1 MPVSI
6 SEIRELTLNIPRYAS
21 ALLQALQLME
31 PRHQE
36 LAELSDE
43 EWRKLLALSDSSQL
57 TLLLGSRA
65 GAALPERIRTR
76 IQKNSLDN
84 VHRFER
90 LKQSLAV
97 IVQCLT
103 ARGID
108 FCVLK
113 GFTHSPDFTP
123 DPLLRA
129 QGDIDL
135 WHPSAQV
142 GMAQQALLDLGYRPC
157 GKSKGRHLDPMIH
170 ELDRQFAWRGDYF
183 ARDLP
188 IPVDL
193 HFELWDQKFEFIA
206 APDEQACWQRRV
218 TTPFADSTINQ
229 LAPCDALTFAVLHF
243 MMHLFHGDPRLQ
255 RAWEIAH
262 FIHNRSQDPEFW
274 SQWEKT
280 CSPRMLDLQAAAF
293 ELSRL
298 WFGGNSPPLVANLVD
313 NLPSDVSLWLR
324 RYGFSPIECLFV
336 PNKDELWL
344 NLCFVDSYR
353 NKGRILFRRLLPVPH
368 APAAQHGEA
377 AARSRF
383 VWGRMRYH
391 IGTFHGTCLRGAHWY
406 WARSL
411 PAKGFLRFLLV
422 SVLFDFGE
430 FIFFLLY
437 NLYLVERG
445 FDERFIGHVAS
456 ALTAGSLVGVLP
468 GSEIARRYGLRN
480 LVMLAVIGTAIA
492 ATFRAL
498 ALSPAVLLASAFMN
512 GLFLSL
518 WAVSMPPAVAS
529 LTSVKNRTL
538 AFSVIS
544 SVGIGIGAVAGL
556 IGGHLPGAL
565 LRLYPALSS
574 IGAKQISLLIGS
586 ALAALAIVPGT
597 SLPLP
602 PRSAQKREKR
612 IYPNNSFIRIFLV
625 ALFAWMLGTIGFNA
639 FFNVY
644 FARHLH
650 ATVPQIGLISSYSQ
664 LVQVGAILLAPV
676 VLSRVGTVRGIAGA
690 QFATAAMLILLAV
703 VSNAAIAAPIYAAYM
718 AFQYMCEPSMLS
730 MLMTNVEPPEQGGAS
745 ALNFFVTSLAGILAA
760 STVGVGITY
769 AGYRSTLLACA
780 VVAAFA
786 AFLFG
791 LLFKGKKIKNQ

>member
-1 MPVSI
+1 
-6 SEIRELTLNIPRYAS
+6 
-21 ALLQALQLME
+21 
-31 PRHQE
+31 
-36 LAELSDE
+36 
-43 EWRKLLALSDSSQL
+43 
-57 TLLLGSRA
+57 LGSRA
-65 GAALPERIRTR
+65 GAALPERIRSR
-76 IQKNSLDN
+76 IQTNSLDN
-84 VHRFER
+84 AHRFER
-90 LKQSLAV
+90 LNRSLAA
-97 IVQCLT
+97 IVQCFT

-135 WHPSAQV
+135 WHLPAQV
-142 GMAQQALLDLGYRPC
+142 DIALQALLDLGYRPS

-170 ELDRQFAWRGDYF
+170 DLDRQFEWRGDYF
-183 ARDLP
+183 ARDLA

-193 HFELWDQKFEFIA
+193 HFELWDQNFEFIT

-218 TTPFADSTINQ
+218 AVPFADSIINR

-262 FIHNRSQDPEFW
+262 FLHNRSRDEEFW
-274 SQWEKT
+274 RRWEKT
-280 CSPRMLDLQAAAF
+280 CSPRMLHLQVAAF

-298 WFGGNSPPLVANLVD
+298 WFGGNFPPCVASLVD
-313 NLPSDVSLWLR
+313 NLPSAVSLWLR
-324 RYGFSPIECLFV
+324 RYGFSPIESLFV

-344 NLCFVDSYR
+344 NLSFVDSYR
-353 NKGRILFRRLLPVPH
+353 NKGRVFFRRLLPTPHVP
-368 APAAQHGEA
+368 PAQPGEA

-383 VWGRMRYH
+383 VWGRMQHHLR
-391 IGTFHGTCLRGAHWY
+391 TFHTTCLRGFEWHWT
-406 WARSL
+406 RLL
-411 PAKGFLRFLLV
+411 PTAGFLRFLLV

-445 FDERFIGHVAS
+445 FDETFIGHAAS
-456 ALTAGSLVGVLP
+456 AFTAGSLVGVLP
-468 GSEIARRYGLRN
+468 GSEIARCYGLRN

-492 ATFRAL
+492 ATFRTL
-498 ALSPAVLLASAFMN
+498 AFSPAVLLASAFMN

-518 WAVSMPPAVAS
+518 WAVAMPPAVAG

-538 AFSVIS
+538 GFSVIS
-544 SVGIGIGAVAGL
+544 SVGIGSGAVAGL

-565 LRLYPALSS
+565 LSLYPAFSS
-574 IGAKQISLLIGS
+574 IRAKQIALLIGS
-586 ALAALAIVPGT
+586 ALAALAIVPGM

-602 PRSAQKREKR
+602 PSSEQKRENR
-612 IYPNNSFIRIFLV
+612 IYPNSSFIRIFLV
-625 ALFAWMLGTIGFNA
+625 ALFAWMLGTLGFNA

-676 VLSRVGTVRGIAGA
+676 WLSRTGTVRGIAGA
-690 QFATAAMLILLAV
+690 QFAAAAMLALLAIV
-703 VSNAAIAAPIYAAYM
+703 RGSAIATPIYAAYM
-718 AFQYMCEPSMLS
+718 AFQYMCEPCMLS
-730 MLMTNVEPPEQGGAS
+730 MLMTNVAPHEQGGAS
-745 ALNFFVTSLAGILAA
+745 ALNFLVTSLAGILAA
-760 STVGVGITY
+760 SAVGAGITH

-780 VVAAFA
+780 FVATFA

-791 LLFKGKKIKNQ
+791 LLFKGKKIKN